1 MKYMAY
7 GKTGMNVSRFGFGCM
22 RFPKKEEA
30 GETVIDQEETTRMI
44 KYALDKGVNYFDTA
58 YVYGGSEV
66 AVGKAFK
73 ELDVKREDVVIVSKN
88 PVFKA
93 ETREDLDRFLDEE
106 LERLQ
111 TDYIDVYFLH
121 SINRGRWDL
130 CKKLDALKF
139 LEEKKA
145 EGKIKFAGFSF
156 HGDADTFTEIV
167 DAWEWDIVQVQ
178 MNFLDTKHQAGLA
191 GLKYVASK
199 GMAAVVME
207 PLRGGAL
214 TQNIPKEVEEAY
226 AEFPVKRT
234 PAEWAFRYLIDMPE
248 ATSILS
254 GVSTME
260 QLKENV
266 EIFSNAEPGCMTD
279 DEKALIKKVTTLYK
293 ANNNIGCTRCGYCM
307 PCPYGV
313 NIPEI
318 FQLWNDST
326 MDAYVGHARFQYG
339 NSILKQDKTGADQ
352 CTECGECETKCPQ
365 NLKIIQ
371 GLKDAHAALTAV

>member
-1 MKYMAY
+1 
-7 GKTGMNVSRFGFGCM
+7 
-22 RFPKKEEA
+22 
-30 GETVIDQEETTRMI
+30 
-44 KYALDKGVNYFDTA
+44 
-58 YVYGGSEV
+58 
-66 AVGKAFK
+66 
-73 ELDVKREDVVIVSKN
+73 
-88 PVFKA
+88 
-93 ETREDLDRFLDEE
+93 
-106 LERLQ
+106 
-111 TDYIDVYFLH
+111 
-121 SINRGRWDL
+121 
-130 CKKLDALKF
+130 
-139 LEEKKA
+139 
-145 EGKIKFAGFSF
+145 
-156 HGDADTFTEIV
+156 
-167 DAWEWDIVQVQ
+167 

-214 TQNIPKEVEEAY
+214 TQDIPEEVKKAY

-339 NSILKQDKTGADQ
+339 NSILKQDKTGSRSV
-352 CTECGECETKCPQ
+352 
-365 NLKIIQ
+365 
-371 GLKDAHAALTAV
+371 HRVW